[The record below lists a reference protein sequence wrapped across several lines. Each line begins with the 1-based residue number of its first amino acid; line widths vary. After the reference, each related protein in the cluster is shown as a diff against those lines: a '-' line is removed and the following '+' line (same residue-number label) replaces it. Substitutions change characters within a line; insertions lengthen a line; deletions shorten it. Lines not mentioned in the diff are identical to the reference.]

1 VIGLLSHEAQSKGLA
16 LAMETHGVDSRLRGD
31 PTRLSQALL
40 NFAGNA
46 IKFTTAG
53 GVTLRARVVEETAEQ
68 QLVRF
73 EVEDT
78 GPGIEPEQLRKLFTA
93 FEQGDASATRRHGGT
108 GLGLAIT
115 RGLAQLMDGDA
126 GADSTPGKGS
136 TFWFTARL
144 KRCMTAA
151 VAVDA
156 ASRTAHGAGL
166 APVANTPRYS
176 GRVLLA
182 EDNPTNQFVM
192 SKLLRDLG
200 LDVDLAENG
209 AEALERIR
217 EHDYDLVLMDVQM
230 PEMDGLDATRAI
242 RGMPA
247 RNRLPVVALTAN
259 AFTEDRDRCYAA
271 GMNGFLPKPVDPQAL
286 RAELDRWL
294 L

>member
-1 VIGLLSHEAQSKGLA
+1 
-16 LAMETHGVDSRLRGD
+16 
-31 PTRLSQALL
+31 
-40 NFAGNA
+40 
-46 IKFTTAG
+46 
-53 GVTLRARVVEETAEQ
+53 
-68 QLVRF
+68 
-73 EVEDT
+73 
-78 GPGIEPEQLRKLFTA
+78 
-93 FEQGDASATRRHGGT
+93 
-108 GLGLAIT
+108 
-115 RGLAQLMDGDA
+115 
-126 GADSTPGKGS
+126 
-136 TFWFTARL
+136 
-144 KRCMTAA
+144 
-151 VAVDA
+151 
-156 ASRTAHGAGL
+156 
-166 APVANTPRYS
+166 VANTPRYS